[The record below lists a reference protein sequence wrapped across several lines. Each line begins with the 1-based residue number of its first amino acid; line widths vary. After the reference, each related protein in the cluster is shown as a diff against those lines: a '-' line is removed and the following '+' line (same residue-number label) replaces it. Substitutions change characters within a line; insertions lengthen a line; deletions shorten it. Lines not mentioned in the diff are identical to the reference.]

1 MLILRLYEGIFLFF
15 LIFTHF
21 LLIFYSLFAHLLLI
35 LDLLLV
41 LFLAFLSHL
50 DFSFF
55 TLFQKVV
62 LGNFAETG
70 KGWKNSPW
78 DCVLVQND
86 VSSVFLFPLQ
96 PPFVPRIFTPN
107 PLWRRWAF
115 LTGLGRPVDI
125 RGGLAWAGIAPPWVG
140 GSVPT
145 FLTLMGEGPKAHVTV
160 LFSRAPLLYVQ
171 SILGC
176 LSNIRLPRQDLVTA

>member
-1 MLILRLYEGIFLFF
+1 MESAQSAIDTGQVILSWPKMEREFCRIEAIGLVYVDFERLYEGIFLFL

-21 LLIFYSLFAHLLLI
+21 LLIFYSLFAHFLLI

-70 KGWKNSPW
+70 KG
-78 DCVLVQND
+78 
-86 VSSVFLFPLQ
+86 
-96 PPFVPRIFTPN
+96 
-107 PLWRRWAF
+107 
-115 LTGLGRPVDI
+115 
-125 RGGLAWAGIAPPWVG
+125 
-140 GSVPT
+140 
-145 FLTLMGEGPKAHVTV
+145 
-160 LFSRAPLLYVQ
+160 
-171 SILGC
+171 
-176 LSNIRLPRQDLVTA
+176 